1 MIHRSWQGLW
11 FPLLTA
17 AVALGS
23 AAQTGAAQQ
32 QAGPPTEVRFYG
44 SPQSPISGGVA
55 LPAGAMVWTSGTVA
69 PPANQAAPADS
80 RERFGDTR
88 TQAVAILRSIEQ
100 QLQSQ
105 GLTMRDVVYLRAY
118 LTPDPENNGV
128 PDWRGW
134 NEAYGQ
140 FFANDANPTR
150 TARSTVGVSHL
161 INPLWLIEIE
171 AFAAYPASR

>member
-1 MIHRSWQGLW
+1 MIHRSWQGLLL
-11 FPLLTA
+11 PLFTA
-17 AVALGS
+17 AVALG
-23 AAQTGAAQQ
+23 ATAQAGSAQQ
-32 QAGPPTEVRFYG
+32 GPPTEVRFYG

-69 PPANQAAPADS
+69 PVVDQAAAQDS
-80 RERFGDTR
+80 RERYGDTR
-88 TQAVAILRSIEQ
+88 TQAVGILRSIEQ
-100 QLQSQ
+100 QLQAQ

-118 LTPDPENNGV
+118 LTPDPQNNNV

-134 NEAYGQ
+134 NEAYAE
-140 FFANDANPTR
+140 FFSNDSNPTK